1 MRKTRYRGRRSSR
14 RSHINPASIFG
25 IIGGVLGI
33 GVIAFV
39 LCAVVI
45 SDNITA
51 CNEINLGGNIIGCTT
66 DKKYSFDNIAIV
78 SGNTKN
84 TPSPSL
90 SKVAKKY
97 ITNSFVSSKGGFYFS
112 IFSASSAHNKINNS
126 INMEKRESDT
136 IEETA
141 NTINENYSKIEEA
154 IQSEP
159 IADGAEYLET
169 IIKASKAI
177 RGNSNDG
184 DKSLIIVIGSG
195 LSDGG
200 LLDFTKGESLQSD
213 AGTLF
218 SKIKK
223 SKELR
228 EGQLDGITILWSGI
242 GEVVSPQNALNAQE
256 KQVLEELYV
265 MVLEDLGATVLDYD
279 EIEPSNESIKTDHN
293 VNTVKTNGVKCL
305 WCDAKV
311 FNSDELKFNPD
322 SIEISDLQE
331 ALAKLNP
338 LIEEMKKN
346 SNEKV
351 VITGYAARANHCG
364 AFGGSD
370 IPLGRANTIKQLLI
384 SRGIGEDR
392 IEAVNGGHGGYNEC
406 ENGSFSEE
414 IAKKNRRIE
423 FKAYLEG

>member
-1 MRKTRYRGRRSSR
+1 MRKTRYRGRKRS
-14 RSHINPASIFG
+14 RSHINPASVFG

-33 GVIAFV
+33 GAIALV
-39 LCAVVI
+39 LCLVVI
-45 SDNITA
+45 SDNKSA
-51 CNEINLGGNIIGCTT
+51 CEKINLGGNIIGCTT
-66 DKKYSFDNIAIV
+66 DKRYSFNNIAIV

-84 TPSPSL
+84 SPIPSL
-90 SKVAKKY
+90 SRAAKKY
-97 ITNSFVSSKGGFYFS
+97 ITNSFVSNKGDLYLS
-112 IFSASSAHNKINNS
+112 VFSASSAHNKISVS
-126 INMEKRESDT
+126 IDSRKQESDT

-141 NTINENYSKIEEA
+141 DAINDSYSKIEEA

-177 RGNSNDG
+177 KSNSNDG
-184 DKSLIIVIGSG
+184 DKSLIVVIGSG

-200 LLDFTKGESLQSD
+200 LLNFTKGKPLQND
-213 AGTLF
+213 VGTLF
-218 SKIKK
+218 SKIKD

-242 GEVVSPQNALNAQE
+242 GEVVLPQNVLGTQE
-256 KQVLEELYV
+256 KEVLEELYV
-265 MVLEDLGATVLDYD
+265 MILEDLGATVLDYD
-279 EIEPSNESIKTDHN
+279 EIEPSNESVKTNHN
-293 VNTVKTNGVKCL
+293 VNTVETSGVECL

-311 FNSDELKFNPD
+311 FNGDELKFGPD
-322 SIEISDLQE
+322 SIEISDLQG
-331 ALAKLNP
+331 ALEKLNP

-346 SNEKV
+346 SKEKV
-351 VITGYAARANHCG
+351 TITGYASRANHCG
-364 AFGGSD
+364 PFGGSN
-370 IPLGRANTIKQLLI
+370 IPSGRANTIKQLLV
-384 SRGIGEDR
+384 SYGINEDR
-392 IEAVNGGHGGYNEC
+392 ITVVNGGHGGYNEC